1 MKQLQKLYPHLLAII
16 GFIVISLVYFYPVI
30 QGKKIY
36 QSDIAKFTGMAKE
49 QIDFR
54 AENHTE
60 PYWTNS
66 SFGGMPTYQAGANY
80 PNDYIG
86 MLDNAIR
93 FLPRPA
99 DYLFLYFLGFYA
111 LMLVFRVD
119 PLKAF
124 FGALAFGLSTY
135 LIVIIGVGH
144 NAKAHAIGYMPF
156 VVAGFILVFR
166 KRYLH
171 GGILTMLAVALEIT
185 ANHFQMTYYLFLLLL
200 VMSVFFVYRLYQE
213 KDLKALP
220 KIIGTFLVA
229 TILALGVNATSL
241 MATKEYADFS
251 TRGKSELTFNTDGT
265 KKEANI
271 AMDREYITEYSYGIL
286 ESLNLFSP
294 RLFGGGNN
302 QKLSEES
309 HVYNFMLNYGASP
322 EEAKQ
327 LTDNYAVV
335 YWGDQ
340 PQVAAPAYIGAVV
353 FFLFVLALYHDKR
366 KIKYAFLAGAI
377 FSLVLSWGKN
387 LSIVT
392 DFFIDY
398 VPMYDKFRAVSSIQV
413 LLELCVPVLAILGLQ
428 SFFTTDK
435 EKQWSSL
442 WKTGAT
448 TLGLIVLLFV
458 CKSMFHFV
466 GEIDSQLIDALKQH
480 PDKTFGPQF
489 IDALREDRKDLYSA
503 DLLRSG
509 FLIAIS
515 FGVLYFYIKNKL
527 AANTAVILIGI
538 FMVGDLFFVA
548 KNYVSNDGEQFR
560 SAQEVD
566 VPYQPTQADSLIL
579 QDPTNFRVYEV
590 GGGIYSPRSSYF
602 HKSIGGY
609 SAVMPRR
616 FKEVYE
622 YQIEKSMSNLGSI
635 IDPKT
640 LSLSK
645 SLPVINAFNI
655 KYLIV
660 GTEEGD
666 IPIVNPFHN
675 GNAWFVKE
683 VRKVNSADE
692 ELKELGKIETKDVAV
707 FRPEHLTKGINIG
720 TRKFTTDS
728 TATIK
733 LDLYKPN
740 HLIYTSNNANDGFAV
755 FSEIYYK
762 DGWKATIDG
771 KETSIYKVDYTLRGM
786 EIPKGKHTIEF
797 KFEPQVVKT
806 GSTIALI
813 SFIVMVLVII
823 AGIYYD
829 KKRDTSLKGELYG
842 AERNK
847 KNIENRK

>member
-1 MKQLQKLYPHLLAII
+1 MKQLQKLYPHLLAVL
-16 GFIVISLVYFYPVI
+16 GFIVISLLYFYPII

-36 QSDIAKFTGMAKE
+36 QSDIAKYTGMAKE

-54 AENHTE
+54 AETHTE
-60 PYWTNS
+60 PFWTNS
-66 SFGGMPTYQAGANY
+66 SFGGMPTYQSGANY

-86 MLDNAIR
+86 MIDNAIR

-111 LMLVFRVD
+111 LMLVFKVD

-124 FGALAFGLSTY
+124 IGALAFGLSTY

-156 VVAGFILVFR
+156 VIAGFILVFR
-166 KRYLH
+166 KKYLL
-171 GGILTMLAVALEIT
+171 GGIVTMLAVALEIT
-185 ANHFQMTYYLFLLLL
+185 ANHFQMTYYLLLLL
-200 VMSVFFVYRLYQE
+200 IVMSFFFFYQLYKE
-213 KDLKALP
+213 KDLKSLP
-220 KIIGTFLVA
+220 KIIGTFAIAVIIA
-229 TILALGVNATSL
+229 VGVNATSL

-251 TRGKSELTFNTDGT
+251 TRGKSELTFNTDGS
-265 KKEANI
+265 KKDASI
-271 AMDREYITEYSYGIL
+271 AMDRNYITEYSYGIV
-286 ESLNLFSP
+286 ESMNLFSP
-294 RLFGGGNN
+294 RIFGGGND
-302 QKLSEES
+302 QKLGDDS

-322 EEAKQ
+322 EEARQ
-327 LTDNYAVV
+327 LTDNYAIT

-353 FFLFVLALYHDKR
+353 FFFFVLALYHDKR

-377 FSLVLSWGKN
+377 FSLLLSWGKN
-387 LSIVT
+387 LSFLT

-413 LLELCVPVLAILGLQ
+413 LLELCVPVLAIMGLQ
-428 SFFTTDK
+428 SFFSDEENRWK
-435 EKQWSSL
+435 SL
-442 WKTGAT
+442 WKAGAT
-448 TLGLIVLLFV
+448 SFGIIVVLLV
-458 CKSMFHFV
+458 CKNMFHFV
-466 GEIDSQLIDALKQH
+466 GTIDGQLLDALKQH
-480 PDKTFGPQF
+480 PDKAFGQQF

-515 FGVLYFYIKNKL
+515 FGVLYFFIKNKL
-527 AANTAVILIGI
+527 AATTAVILVGI
-538 FMVGDLFFVA
+538 FMVGDLFFVD
-548 KNYVSNDGEQFR
+548 KNYLSNDGQQFR

-566 VPYQPTQADSLIL
+566 MPYQPTQADSLIL
-579 QDPTNFRVYEV
+579 QDPTQFRVYEV
-590 GGGIYSPRSSYF
+590 AGGIYSPRSSYF

-622 YQIEKSMSNLGSI
+622 YQIQRAMSNLGEI

-640 LSLSK
+640 LSLS
-645 SLPVINAFNI
+645 SSIPVINAFNI

-660 GTEEGD
+660 GTEKGD

-675 GNAWFVKE
+675 GNAWFIQE
-683 VRKVNSADE
+683 LRKVNSADE
-692 ELKELGKIETKDVAV
+692 ELKTFGKIETRDVAV
-707 FRPEHLTKGINIG
+707 FQAEPFTKGINIG
-720 TRKFTTDS
+720 TRKFSADS

-733 LDLYKPN
+733 LDVYKPN
-740 HLIYTSNNANDGFAV
+740 HLIYTSNNTNDGYAV

-762 DGWKATIDG
+762 NGWIATIDG
-771 KETSIYKVDYTLRGM
+771 KESKIDKVDYTLRGM
-786 EIPKGKHTIEF
+786 DIPKGKHTIEF

-813 SFIVMVLVII
+813 SFIIMVLVII
-823 AGIYYD
+823 GGVYLD
-829 KKRDTSLKGELYG
+829 TKKD
-842 AERNK
+842 
-847 KNIENRK
+847 RK

>member
-16 GFIVISLVYFYPVI
+16 GFVIISLVYFYPI
-30 QGKKIY
+30 LQGKKIY

-156 VVAGFILVFR
+156 VIAGFILVFR
-166 KRYLH
+166 KRYWH

-185 ANHFQMTYYLFLLLL
+185 ANHFQMTYYLLLLL
-200 VMSVFFVYRLYQE
+200 IVMGFFFLYRLYQE
-213 KDLKALP
+213 NDLKSLP
-220 KIIGTFLVA
+220 KIIGTFAVA
-229 TILALGVNATSL
+229 LILAIGVNATSIL
-241 MATKEYADFS
+241 ATKEYTDFS
-251 TRGKSELTFNTDGT
+251 TRGKSELKFNPDGS
-265 KKEANI
+265 KKDTTI
-271 AMDREYITEYSYGIL
+271 SMDRSYITEYSYGIV
-286 ESLNLFSP
+286 ESLNLFAP

-302 QKLSEES
+302 EKLTDES

-322 EEAKQ
+322 EEARE
-327 LTDNYAVV
+327 LTDNYAIT
-335 YWGDQ
+335 YWGNQ

-377 FSLVLSWGKN
+377 FSLLLSWGKN
-387 LSIVT
+387 LSFLT

-398 VPMYDKFRAVSSIQV
+398 VPLYDKFRAISSIQV
-413 LLELCVPVLAILGLQ
+413 LLELCVPALAILGLQ
-428 SFFTTDK
+428 SFFTKDK
-435 EKQWSSL
+435 EKQWPNL
-442 WKTGAT
+442 WKAAAT
-448 TLGLIVLLFV
+448 TLGIIVLLFV
-458 CKSMFHFV
+458 CKGMFHFV

-480 PDKTFGPQF
+480 PDKAFGSQF
-489 IDALREDRKDLYSA
+489 IDAIREDRKDLYSA

-509 FLIAIS
+509 FLIAIT
-515 FGVLYFYIKNKL
+515 FGVLYFYTKNKL
-527 AANTAVILIGI
+527 AANTAVVLVGI
-538 FMVGDLFFVA
+538 IMVGDLFFVD
-548 KNYVSNDGEQFR
+548 KNYLSNDGQQFR
-560 SAQEVD
+560 SAYEID
-566 VPYQPTQADSLIL
+566 NPYQATQADSLIL
-579 QDPTNFRVYEV
+579 QDTTHFRVYEV
-590 GGGIYSPRSSYF
+590 DGGIYSPRSSYF

-609 SAVMPRR
+609 SAVKPRR
-616 FKEVYE
+616 FEEVYTHH
-622 YQIEKSMSNLGSI
+622 IEKSISDLGSI

-640 LSLSK
+640 LSLTK
-645 SLPVINAFNI
+645 SLPVLNAFNI

-660 GTEEGD
+660 GTEKGD
-666 IPIVNPFHN
+666 IPIVNPYHN

-683 VRKVNSADE
+683 LKTVNNADE
-692 ELKELGKIETKDVAV
+692 EINALGKIETKDVAV
-707 FRPEHLTKGINIG
+707 RNKENFKKSGIVPFF
-720 TRKFTTDS
+720 KTDS
-728 TATIK
+728 LASIK
-733 LDLYKPN
+733 LELYKPN
-740 HLIYTSNNANDGFAV
+740 HLIYTSNNSNDGFAV

-771 KETSIYKVDYTLRGM
+771 IESDILRVDYTLRGM
-786 EIPKGKHTIEF
+786 QIPKGKHTIEF

-813 SFIVMVLVII
+813 SFIIMVLVI
-823 AGIYYD
+823 AVGIYFD
-829 KKRDTSLKGELYG
+829 
-842 AERNK
+842 
-847 KNIENRK
+847 NRKKT

>member
-1 MKQLQKLYPHLLAII
+1 MKQLQKLYPHLLAVL
-16 GFIVISLVYFYPVI
+16 GFIVISLIYFYPII

-36 QSDIAKFTGMAKE
+36 QSDIAKYTGMAKE

-54 AENHTE
+54 AETHME
-60 PYWTNS
+60 PFWTNS
-66 SFGGMPTYQAGANY
+66 SFGGMPTYQSGANY

-86 MLDNAIR
+86 MIDNAIR

-111 LMLVFRVD
+111 LMLVFKVD

-124 FGALAFGLSTY
+124 IGALAFGLSTY

-166 KRYLH
+166 KKYLL
-171 GGILTMLAVALEIT
+171 GGIVTMLAVALEIT
-185 ANHFQMTYYLFLLLL
+185 ANHFQMTYYLLLLL
-200 VMSVFFVYRLYQE
+200 IVMSFFFFYQLYQE
-213 KDLKALP
+213 KDLKSLP
-220 KIIGTFLVA
+220 KIIGTFAIAVIIA
-229 TILALGVNATSL
+229 IGVNATSL

-251 TRGKSELTFNTDGT
+251 TRGKSELTFNTDGS
-265 KKEANI
+265 KKDATI
-271 AMDREYITEYSYGIL
+271 AMDRNYITEYSYGIV
-286 ESLNLFSP
+286 ESMNLFSP
-294 RLFGGGNN
+294 RIFGGGND
-302 QKLSEES
+302 QKLGDDS

-322 EEAKQ
+322 EEARQ
-327 LTDNYAVV
+327 LTDNYAVT

-353 FFLFVLALYHDKR
+353 FFFFVLALYHDKR
-366 KIKYAFLAGAI
+366 KIKYAFLAGAV
-377 FSLVLSWGKN
+377 FSLLLSWGKN
-387 LSIVT
+387 LSFLT

-413 LLELCVPVLAILGLQ
+413 LLELCVPVLAIMGLQ
-428 SFFTTDK
+428 SFFSDEENRWK
-435 EKQWSSL
+435 SL
-442 WKTGAT
+442 WKAGVT
-448 TLGLIVLLFV
+448 TFGIILVLLV
-458 CKSMFHFV
+458 CKSMFNFV
-466 GEIDSQLIDALKQH
+466 GTIDGQLLEALKQH
-480 PDKTFGPQF
+480 PDKAFGQQF

-515 FGVLYFYIKNKL
+515 FGVLYFYIKNRL
-527 AANTAVILIGI
+527 AATTAVILVGV
-538 FMVGDLFFVA
+538 FMVGDLFFVD
-548 KNYVSNDGEQFR
+548 KNYLSNDGQQFR

-566 VPYQPTQADSLIL
+566 MPYQPTQADSLIL
-579 QDPTNFRVYEV
+579 QDPTQFRVYEV
-590 GGGIYSPRSSYF
+590 AGGIYSPRSSYF

-622 YQIEKSMSNLGSI
+622 YQIQRSMSNLGEI
-635 IDPKT
+635 IDPNT
-640 LSLSK
+640 LSLS
-645 SLPVINAFNI
+645 SSIPVINAFNI

-660 GTEEGD
+660 GTEKGD

-675 GNAWFVKE
+675 GNAWFIQE
-683 VRKVNSADE
+683 LRKVNSADE
-692 ELKELGKIETKDVAV
+692 ELKTFGKIETRDVAV
-707 FRPEHLTKGINIG
+707 FQAEPFTKGINIG
-720 TRKFTTDS
+720 DRKFSADS

-733 LDLYKPN
+733 LDVYKPN
-740 HLIYTSNNANDGFAV
+740 HLIYTSNNTNDGYAV

-762 DGWKATIDG
+762 NGWIATIDG
-771 KETSIYKVDYTLRGM
+771 KESKIDKVDYTLRGM
-786 EIPKGKHTIEF
+786 DIPKGKHTIEF

-813 SFIVMVLVII
+813 SFIIMILVII
-823 AGIYYD
+823 GGVYYD
-829 KKRDTSLKGELYG
+829 
-842 AERNK
+842 
-847 KNIENRK
+847 NRKKT

>member
-36 QSDIAKFTGMAKE
+36 QSDIAKYTGMAKE

-54 AENHTE
+54 TENHTE

-66 SFGGMPTYQAGANY
+66 SFGGMPTYQSGANY

-124 FGALAFGLSTY
+124 FGALAFGFSTY

-171 GGILTMLAVALEIT
+171 GGILTALAVALEIT
-185 ANHFQMTYYLFLLLL
+185 ANHFQMTYYLLLLL
-200 VMSVFFVYRLYQE
+200 IVMGCFLTYQLFRE
-213 KDLKALP
+213 KDLKSLP
-220 KIIGTFLVA
+220 KILGTFA
-229 TILALGVNATSL
+229 IAIILAVGVNATSL
-241 MATKEYADFS
+241 MATKEYTDFS

-271 AMDREYITEYSYGIL
+271 AMDRKYITEYSYGVL
-286 ESLNLFSP
+286 ESMNLFSP
-294 RLFGGGNN
+294 RLFGGGSG
-302 QKLSEES
+302 QKLNEDS
-309 HVYNFMLNYGASP
+309 HVYNFMLGYGASP

-327 LTDNYAVV
+327 LTENYGVA

-353 FFLFVLALYHDKR
+353 FFLFVLALFHDKR
-366 KIKYAFLAGAI
+366 KIKWAFLAGAI
-377 FSLVLSWGKN
+377 FSLLLSWGKN
-387 LSIVT
+387 FSLLT

-398 VPMYDKFRAVSSIQV
+398 VPMYDKFRAISSIQV
-413 LLELCVPVLAILGLQ
+413 ILELCIPVLAIMGLQ
-428 SFFTTDK
+428 SFFTDEENRWK
-435 EKQWSSL
+435 SL
-442 WKTGAT
+442 LKTGAT
-448 TLGLIVLLFV
+448 TMGIVVLLFL
-458 CKSMFHFV
+458 CKSAFHFV
-466 GEIDSQLIDALKQH
+466 GDIDSQLMDALKQH
-480 PDKTFGPQF
+480 PDKSFGPQF
-489 IDALREDRKDLYSA
+489 IDALREDRRDLYSA

-509 FLIAIS
+509 FLIAVT
-515 FGVLYFYIKNKL
+515 FGILYFYIKNRL
-527 AANTAVILIGI
+527 AANTAVILIGVV
-538 FMVGDLFFVA
+538 MVGDLFFVD
-548 KNYVSNDGEQFR
+548 KNYVSNDGQQFR

-566 VPYQPTQADSLIL
+566 APYEPTQADSLIL
-579 QDPTNFRVYEV
+579 QDPSTFRVYEV
-590 GGGIYSPRSSYF
+590 AGGIYSPRSSYF

-622 YQIEKSMSNLGSI
+622 YLIEPSMSNLGEI

-640 LSLSK
+640 LSISK
-645 SLPVINAFNI
+645 PLPVINAFNI

-660 GTEEGD
+660 GTEKGD

-675 GNAWFVKE
+675 GNAWFVKQ
-683 VRKVNSADE
+683 VKPVKSADE
-692 ELKELGKIETKDVAV
+692 EIKELGKIETKDVA
-707 FRPEHLTKGINIG
+707 LINTSAEGGQDFKDAENIA
-720 TRKFTTDS
+720 KDS
-728 TATIK
+728 LASIK

-740 HLIYTSNNANDGFAV
+740 HLVYTSNNANDGFAV

-762 DGWKATIDG
+762 DGWNATIDG
-771 KETSIYKVDYTLRGM
+771 NKAAIYKVDYTLRGM
-786 EIPKGKHTIEF
+786 QIPKGKHTIEF

-813 SFIVMVLVII
+813 SFIVMVLAIV
-823 AGIYYD
+823 AG
-829 KKRDTSLKGELYG
+829 LYFD
-842 AERNK
+842 
-847 KNIENRK
+847 NRKKA

>member
-16 GFIVISLVYFYPVI
+16 GFIVISLVYFYPI
-30 QGKKIY
+30 LQGKKIY
-36 QSDIAKFTGMAKE
+36 QSDIAKYTGMAKE

-66 SFGGMPTYQAGANY
+66 SFCGMPTYQSGANY

-86 MLDNAIR
+86 VLDNAIR

-135 LIVIIGVGH
+135 LIVILGVGH

-156 VVAGFILVFR
+156 VVGGFILVFR
-166 KRYLH
+166 KKYLY

-185 ANHFQMTYYLFLLLL
+185 ANHFQMTYYLLMLLI
-200 VMSVFFVYRLYQE
+200 VMGFFFVYQLYLE
-213 KDLKALP
+213 KDLKSLP
-220 KIIGTFLVA
+220 KIIGTFA
-229 TILALGVNATSL
+229 IAIILAVGVNATSL

-251 TRGKSELTFNTDGT
+251 TRGKSELTLNADGT
-265 KKEANI
+265 KKESNL
-271 AMDREYITEYSYGIL
+271 AMDRSYITEYSYGII

-302 QKLSEES
+302 EKLMEDS

-322 EEAKQ
+322 EEAKE
-327 LTDNYAVV
+327 LTDNYAVT

-366 KIKYAFLAGAI
+366 KIKYAFLAGAV
-377 FSLVLSWGKN
+377 FSLLLSWGKN
-387 LSIVT
+387 LSFLT

-413 LLELCVPVLAILGLQ
+413 LLELCIPVLAIMGLQ
-428 SFFTTDK
+428 SFFTDEENRWK
-435 EKQWSSL
+435 SL

-448 TLGLIVLLFV
+448 TFGIIVLLFL
-458 CKSMFHFV
+458 CKGMFHFV
-466 GEIDSQLIDALKQH
+466 GEIDHQLIDALKQH
-480 PDKTFGPQF
+480 PDKTFGNQF
-489 IDALREDRKDLYSA
+489 INALREDRKDLYSA

-509 FLIAIS
+509 FLMAIT
-515 FGVLYFYIKNKL
+515 FGVLYIYTKNKL
-527 AANTAVILIGI
+527 AANTAVILVGV
-538 FMVGDLFFVA
+538 FMVGDLFFVD
-548 KNYVSNDGEQFR
+548 KNYLSNDGQQFR
-560 SAQEVD
+560 SAYEID
-566 VPYQPTQADSLIL
+566 NPYQPTQADSLIL
-579 QDPTNFRVYEV
+579 QDTTNFRVYELD
-590 GGGIYSPRSSYF
+590 GGIYSPRASYF

-609 SAVMPRR
+609 SAVKPRR
-616 FKEVYE
+616 FEEVFE
-622 YQIEKSMSNLGSI
+622 HHIEKSMGDLGSI
-635 IDPKT
+635 IDPQT
-640 LSLSK
+640 LSITK
-645 SLPVINAFNI
+645 SIPVINAFNI

-660 GTEEGD
+660 GTEKGD
-666 IPIVNPFHN
+666 ISIVNPFHN

-683 VRKVNSADE
+683 LKTVNNADE
-692 ELKELGKIETKDVAV
+692 EINALGKIDTKNVAIRNKQN
-707 FRPEHLTKGINIG
+707 FKKSGIIPFF
-720 TRKFTTDS
+720 KADS
-728 TATIK
+728 LASIK

-740 HLIYTSNNANDGFAV
+740 HLIYSSNNVNDGFAV
-755 FSEIYYK
+755 FSEIYYEH
-762 DGWKATIDG
+762 GWKATIDG
-771 KETSIYKVDYTLRGM
+771 KESNIFRVDYTLRGM
-786 EIPKGKHTIEF
+786 LIPKGKHTIEF

-823 AGIYYD
+823 AGVYFD
-829 KKRDTSLKGELYG
+829 
-842 AERNK
+842 
-847 KNIENRK
+847 NRKKT

>member
-16 GFIVISLVYFYPVI
+16 GFIVISLVYFYPI
-30 QGKKIY
+30 LQGKKIY
-36 QSDIAKFTGMAKE
+36 QSDIAKYTGMAKE

-66 SFGGMPTYQAGANY
+66 SFCGMPTYQSGANY
-80 PNDYIG
+80 PNDFIG
-86 MLDNAIR
+86 KLDNAIR

-99 DYLFLYFLGFYA
+99 DYLFLYFIGFYA
-111 LMLVFRVD
+111 LMLVFKVD

-166 KRYLH
+166 KKYLY

-185 ANHFQMTYYLFLLLL
+185 ANHFQMTYYLLMLLI
-200 VMSVFFVYRLYQE
+200 VMGFFFVYQLYQE
-213 KDLKALP
+213 KDLKSLP
-220 KIIGTFLVA
+220 KIIGTFAIAV
-229 TILALGVNATSL
+229 ILAVGVNATSL
-241 MATKEYADFS
+241 MATKEYANFS
-251 TRGKSELTFNTDGT
+251 TRGKSELKFNADGT
-265 KKEANI
+265 KKESNI
-271 AMDREYITEYSYGIL
+271 ALDRSYITEYSYGIV

-302 QKLSEES
+302 EKLTEDS

-322 EEAKQ
+322 EEARE
-327 LTDNYAVV
+327 LTDNYAIT

-353 FFLFVLALYHDKR
+353 FSLFVLALYHDKR
-366 KIKYAFLAGAI
+366 KIKYAFLTGAI
-377 FSLVLSWGKN
+377 FSLLLSWGKN

-413 LLELCVPVLAILGLQ
+413 VLELCVPVLAILGLQ
-428 SFFTTDK
+428 SFFTDEENRWK
-435 EKQWSSL
+435 SL

-448 TLGLIVLLFV
+448 TLGIIVLLFF
-458 CKSMFHFV
+458 CKGMFHFV
-466 GEIDSQLIDALKQH
+466 GEIDHQLIDALKQH
-480 PDKTFGPQF
+480 PDKTFGTQF
-489 IDALREDRKDLYSA
+489 IDALKEDRKDLYSA

-509 FLIAIS
+509 FLMALT
-515 FGVLYFYIKNKL
+515 FVVLYLYIKNKL
-527 AANTAVILIGI
+527 EANTAVILVGV
-538 FMVGDLFFVA
+538 FMVGDLFFVD
-548 KNYVSNDGEQFR
+548 KNYLSNDGQQFR
-560 SAQEVD
+560 SAYEID
-566 VPYQPTQADSLIL
+566 NPYQATQADSLIL
-579 QDPTNFRVYEV
+579 QDTTNFRVYELE
-590 GGGIYSPRSSYF
+590 GGIYSPRASYF

-609 SAVMPRR
+609 SAVKPRR
-616 FKEVYE
+616 FEEVFE
-622 YQIEKSMSNLGSI
+622 HHIEKNMSNLGSI
-635 IDPKT
+635 INPQT
-640 LSLSK
+640 LSITK
-645 SLPVINAFNI
+645 SIPVINAFNI

-660 GTEEGD
+660 GTEKGD

-683 VRKVNSADE
+683 LKTVNNADE
-692 ELKELGKIETKDVAV
+692 EIKALGKIETKDIATLHA
-707 FRPEHLTKGINIG
+707 EYGIWFKPMGI
-720 TRKFTTDS
+720 TSYKKDS
-728 TATIK
+728 LATIK

-740 HLIYTSNNANDGFAV
+740 HLIYNSNNDNDGFAV
-755 FSEIYYK
+755 FSEIYYEH
-762 DGWKATIDG
+762 GWKATIDG
-771 KETSIYKVDYTLRGM
+771 KESNIFRVNYTLRGM

-823 AGIYYD
+823 CSIYLEERS
-829 KKRDTSLKGELYG
+829 KKQE
-842 AERNK
+842 A
-847 KNIENRK
+847 RKQT

>member
-1 MKQLQKLYPHLLAII
+1 MKQLQKLYPHLLAIL
-16 GFIVISLVYFYPVI
+16 GFIIISLVYFYPVI

-36 QSDIAKFTGMAKE
+36 QSDIAKYTGMAKE

-54 AENHTE
+54 AETNTE
-60 PYWTNS
+60 PFWTNS

-156 VVAGFILVFR
+156 VVAGFILVFK
-166 KRYLH
+166 KRYIH
-171 GGILTMLAVALEIT
+171 GGILTALAVALEIT
-185 ANHFQMTYYLFLLLL
+185 ANHFQMTYYLLLLL
-200 VMSVFFVYRLYQE
+200 IVMAFFFVYQLFKK
-213 KDLKALP
+213 KDLKSLP
-220 KIIGTFLVA
+220 KIIGTFAVA
-229 TILALGVNATSL
+229 VILAVGVNATSL

-251 TRGKSELTFNTDGT
+251 TRGKSELTFNTDGS
-265 KKEANI
+265 KKDANI

-302 QKLSEES
+302 QKLNEDS
-309 HVYNFMLNYGASP
+309 HTYNLMLNYGTTS
-322 EEAKQ
+322 EGAKQ
-327 LTDNYAVV
+327 FADNYGVA

-353 FFLFVLALYHDKR
+353 FFLFVLALFHDKR

-377 FSLVLSWGKN
+377 FSLLLSWGKN
-387 LSIVT
+387 LSILT

-413 LLELCVPVLAILGLQ
+413 LLELCVPVLAIMGLQ
-428 SFFTTDK
+428 SFFMEQENRWK
-435 EKQWSSL
+435 SL

-448 TLGLIVLLFV
+448 TLGIIVILFV
-458 CKSMFHFV
+458 CKSMFNFS
-466 GEIDSQLIDALKQH
+466 GAMDQMIMQELGQYKGLN
-480 PDKTFGPQF
+480 PQEF
-489 IDALREDRKDLYSA
+489 LDALREDRKDLYSA

-509 FLIAIS
+509 FLMAIT
-515 FGVLYFYIKNKL
+515 FGVLYFYTKNKL
-527 AANTAVILIGI
+527 AANTAVILVGV
-538 FMVGDLFFVA
+538 FMVGDLFFVD
-548 KNYVSNDGEQFR
+548 KNYLSNDGEQFR
-560 SAQEVD
+560 TAQEVD
-566 VPYQPTQADSLIL
+566 MPYQPTQADSLIL
-579 QDPTNFRVYEV
+579 EDPTHFRVYEV
-590 GGGIYSPRSSYF
+590 AGGIYSPRSSYF

-622 YQIEKSMSNLGSI
+622 YQIAPSMADLGGV

-640 LSLSK
+640 LSLKASI
-645 SLPVINAFNI
+645 PVINAFNI

-660 GTEEGD
+660 GTEHGD

-675 GNAWFVKE
+675 GNAWFVSE
-683 VRKVNSADE
+683 LRKVNSADG
-692 ELKELGKIETKDVAV
+692 ELKTLGKIETKDVATLNQRE
-707 FRPEHLTKGINIG
+707 FGAWLKGRSIDPY
-720 TRKFTTDS
+720 KYSKDS
-728 TATIK
+728 LATIK

-740 HLIYTSNNANDGFAV
+740 HLIYTSNNSNDGFAV

-762 DGWKATIDG
+762 EGWNATVDGNKA
-771 KETSIYKVDYTLRGM
+771 SIFKVDYTLRGL

-813 SFIVMVLVII
+813 SFILMVLAI
-823 AGIYYD
+823 AAGVYFD
-829 KKRDTSLKGELYG
+829 
-842 AERNK
+842 
-847 KNIENRK
+847 NRKKT

>member
-1 MKQLQKLYPHLLAII
+1 MKQLQKLYPHLLAIL
-16 GFIVISLVYFYPVI
+16 GFIAISLVYFYPVL

-36 QSDIAKFTGMAKE
+36 QSDIAKYTGMAKE

-54 AENHTE
+54 AETNTE

-66 SFGGMPTYQAGANY
+66 SFGGMPTYQSGANY

-86 MLDNAIR
+86 MIDNAIR

-111 LMLVFRVD
+111 LMLVFKVD

-166 KRYLH
+166 KKYLL

-185 ANHFQMTYYLFLLLL
+185 ANHFQMTYYLLLLLL
-200 VMSVFFVYRLYQE
+200 VMGFFLAYQLYQE
-213 KDLKALP
+213 KDLKSLP
-220 KIIGTFLVA
+220 KILGTFAVA
-229 TILALGVNATSL
+229 ILLAVGVNATSL
-241 MATKEYADFS
+241 MATKEYTDFS
-251 TRGKSELTFNTDGT
+251 TRGKSELTFNTDGS

-294 RLFGGGNN
+294 RLFGGGSN
-302 QKLSEES
+302 QKLTEDS
-309 HVYNFMLNYGASP
+309 HSYNFMLNYGASP

-327 LTDNYAVV
+327 FTESYAVA
-335 YWGDQ
+335 YWGGQ

-377 FSLVLSWGKN
+377 FSLLLSWGKN
-387 LSIVT
+387 LSFVT
-392 DFFIDY
+392 NFFIDY

-413 LLELCVPVLAILGLQ
+413 LLELCIPVLAIMGLQ

-448 TLGLIVLLFV
+448 TFGIIIVLFLF
-458 CKSMFHFV
+458 KSMFHFV
-466 GEIDSQLIDALKQH
+466 GEIDSQLIEALKQH
-480 PDKTFGPQF
+480 PDKTFGTQF
-489 IDALREDRKDLYSA
+489 IDALREDRKDLYNA

-509 FLIAIS
+509 FLIVIS
-515 FGVLYFYIKNKL
+515 FGVLYFYTKNKL
-527 AANTAVILIGI
+527 AANTAVILVGL
-538 FMVGDLFFVA
+538 FMVGDLFFVD
-548 KNYVSNDGEQFR
+548 KNYVSDDGQQFR
-560 SAQEVD
+560 SAQEVE
-566 VPYQPTQADSLIL
+566 VPYQETQADSMIL
-579 QDPTNFRVYEV
+579 RDTTNFRVYEAA
-590 GGGIYSPRSSYF
+590 GGIYSPRSSYF
-602 HKSIGGY
+602 HKSLGGY

-622 YQIEKSMSNLGSI
+622 YLIETNLRDSKQVMLRDSSVVEYPAI
-635 IDPKT
+635 ADLET
-640 LSLSK
+640 LSFSRSVPIL
-645 SLPVINAFNI
+645 NAFNV
-655 KYLIV
+655 KYLIISIA
-660 GTEEGD
+660 GNE
-666 IPIVNPFHN
+666 IPIQNQFTN
-675 GNAWFVKE
+675 GNAWFVTKIE
-683 VRKVNSADE
+683 TVNSADE
-692 ELKELGKIETKDVAV
+692 ELKALGKIETREIAVRQKEKDEKSLEISMP
-707 FRPEHLTKGINIG
+707 FIK
-720 TRKFTTDS
+720 DS
-728 TATIK
+728 LSTIK
-733 LDLYKPN
+733 LDLHKLN
-740 HLIYTSNNANDGFAV
+740 HLIYTSLNANNGYAV

-762 DGWKATIDG
+762 NGWKATIDG
-771 KETSIYKVDYTLRGM
+771 KESDIQKVDYTLRGM
-786 EIPKGKHTIEF
+786 FIPKGKHTIEF

-813 SFIVMVLVII
+813 SFILMVLVIA
-823 AGIYYD
+823 AGIYLEERS
-829 KKRDTSLKGELYG
+829 KKQE
-842 AERNK
+842 A
-847 KNIENRK
+847 RK

>member
-16 GFIVISLVYFYPVI
+16 GFIVISLVYFYPI
-30 QGKKIY
+30 LQGKKIY
-36 QSDIAKFTGMAKE
+36 QSDIAKYTGMAKE

-66 SFGGMPTYQAGANY
+66 SFGGMPTYQSGANY

-156 VVAGFILVFR
+156 VVAGFILVF
-166 KRYLH
+166 KKKYLH
-171 GGILTMLAVALEIT
+171 GGILTMLAVALQIT
-185 ANHFQMTYYLFLLLL
+185 ANHFQMTYYLLMLLI
-200 VMSVFFVYRLYQE
+200 VMSGYFLYQLILE
-213 KDLKALP
+213 KDIKSLP
-220 KIIGTFLVA
+220 KIIGTFAVA
-229 TILALGVNATSL
+229 VILAVGVNATSL
-241 MATKEYADFS
+241 LATKEYADFS

-265 KKEANI
+265 KKESNI
-271 AMDREYITEYSYGIL
+271 AMDRSYITEYSYGIV

-302 QKLSEES
+302 EKLTEDS

-322 EEAKQ
+322 EEAKE
-327 LTDNYAVV
+327 LTDNYAVT

-377 FSLVLSWGKN
+377 FSLLLSWGKN
-387 LSIVT
+387 LSFLT

-413 LLELCVPVLAILGLQ
+413 LLELCVPVLAIMGLQ
-428 SFFTTDK
+428 SFFKDAENRWK
-435 EKQWSSL
+435 SL

-448 TLGLIVLLFV
+448 TLGIIVLLFI
-458 CKSMFHFV
+458 CKSMFNFA
-466 GEIDSQLIDALKQH
+466 GEIDHQLIDTLKQH
-480 PDKTFGPQF
+480 PDKAFGTQF

-515 FGVLYFYIKNKL
+515 FGVLYFYTKNKL
-527 AANTAVILIGI
+527 AANTAVILVGL
-538 FMVGDLFFVA
+538 FMVGDLFFVD
-548 KNYVSNDGEQFR
+548 KNYLSNDGQQFR
-560 SAQEVD
+560 SAYEID
-566 VPYQPTQADSLIL
+566 NPYQPTQADSLIL
-579 QDPTNFRVYEV
+579 QDTTNFRVYELA
-590 GGGIYSPRSSYF
+590 GGIYSPRSSYF

-622 YQIEKSMSNLGSI
+622 HLFEKSMGDLESI
-635 IDPKT
+635 IDPQT
-640 LSLSK
+640 LSITK
-645 SLPVINAFNI
+645 SIPVINAFNI

-660 GTEEGD
+660 GAEKGD

-683 VRKVNSADE
+683 LRVVNSADE
-692 ELKELGKIETKDVAV
+692 EINALGKIETKDVATLNA
-707 FRPEHLTKGINIG
+707 EYGIWFKPMGIPSY
-720 TRKFTTDS
+720 KKDS
-728 TATIK
+728 LATIK
-733 LDLYKPN
+733 IDLYKPN
-740 HLIYTSNNANDGFAV
+740 HLIYTSNNVNDGFAV

-762 DGWKATIDG
+762 EGWKATIDG
-771 KETSIYKVDYTLRGM
+771 KESNIFRVDYTLRGM
-786 EIPKGKHTIEF
+786 QIPKGKHTIEF

-823 AGIYYD
+823 AGVYF
-829 KKRDTSLKGELYG
+829 
-842 AERNK
+842 
-847 KNIENRK
+847 NRKRIKNS

>member
-1 MKQLQKLYPHLLAII
+1 MKQLQKLYPHLVAIL
-16 GFIVISLVYFYPVI
+16 GFIVISLVYFYPII

-36 QSDIAKFTGMAKE
+36 QSDIAKYTGMAKE

-54 AENHTE
+54 AETHTE

-66 SFGGMPTYQAGANY
+66 SFGGMPTYQSGANY

-111 LMLVFRVD
+111 LMLVFKID

-135 LIVIIGVGH
+135 LIIIIGVGH

-156 VVAGFILVFR
+156 VVAGFILVFK
-166 KRYLH
+166 KRYLL
-171 GGILTMLAVALEIT
+171 GGIVTMLAVALEIT
-185 ANHFQMTYYLFLLLL
+185 ANHFQMTYYLLLLL
-200 VMSVFFVYRLYQE
+200 IVMSFFFVYQLYTE

-220 KIIGTFLVA
+220 KIIGTFTVSVIIA
-229 TILALGVNATSL
+229 IGVNATSL
-241 MATKEYADFS
+241 LATKEYADFS
-251 TRGKSELTFNTDGT
+251 TRGKSELTFNTDGS
-265 KKEANI
+265 KKDANI
-271 AMDREYITEYSYGIL
+271 AMDRSYITEYSYGIV
-286 ESLNLFSP
+286 ESMNLISP
-294 RLFGGGNN
+294 RIFGGGNN
-302 QKLSEES
+302 QKLDDDS
-309 HVYNFMLNYGASP
+309 HVYNYMLNYGASP
-322 EEAKQ
+322 EEARQ
-327 LTDNYAVV
+327 LTDNYAVT
-335 YWGDQ
+335 YWGNQ

-366 KIKYAFLAGAI
+366 KIKYAFLAGII
-377 FSLVLSWGKN
+377 FSLLLSWGKN
-387 LSIVT
+387 FSLLT

-413 LLELCVPVLAILGLQ
+413 LLELCVPVLAIMGFQ
-428 SFFTTDK
+428 SFFTDEENRWK
-435 EKQWSSL
+435 SL

-448 TLGLIVLLFV
+448 TLGIIVLLFV
-458 CKSMFHFV
+458 CKSMFNFV
-466 GEIDSQLIDALKQH
+466 GEIDGQLLEALKQH
-480 PDKTFGPQF
+480 PDKAFGQQF
-489 IDALREDRKDLYSA
+489 IDALREDRRDLYAA

-515 FGVLYFYIKNKL
+515 FGVLYFFIKNKL
-527 AANTAVILIGI
+527 AATTAVILVGV
-538 FMVGDLFFVA
+538 FMVGDLFFVD
-548 KNYVSNDGEQFR
+548 KNYLSNDGQQFR

-566 VPYQPTQADSLIL
+566 MPYQPTQADSLIL
-579 QDPTNFRVYEV
+579 EDPTNFRVYEV
-590 GGGIYSPRSSYF
+590 AGGIYSPRSSYF

-622 YQIEKSMSNLGSI
+622 YQIQKAMSNLGEV

-640 LSLSK
+640 LSLS
-645 SLPVINAFNI
+645 SSIPIINAFNI

-660 GTEEGD
+660 GTEQGD
-666 IPIVNPFHN
+666 VPIVNPFHN
-675 GNAWFVKE
+675 GNAWFIKE
-683 VRKVNSADE
+683 LRKVNSADE
-692 ELKELGKIETKDVAV
+692 ELKTLGKIETRDVAV
-707 FRPEHLTKGINIG
+707 FQVEPFIKGIKLG
-720 TRKFTTDS
+720 TRKFSADS

-740 HLIYTSNNANDGFAV
+740 HLIYTSNNTKDGYAV

-762 DGWKATIDG
+762 NGWKATIDG
-771 KETSIYKVDYTLRGM
+771 KESSIDKVDYTLRGLD
-786 EIPKGKHTIEF
+786 IPKGKHTVEF

-813 SFIVMVLVII
+813 SFVIMVLVII
-823 AGIYYD
+823 GGVYFD
-829 KKRDTSLKGELYG
+829 
-842 AERNK
+842 NK
-847 KNIENRK
+847 KTSK